1 MKKIMLFNLL
11 CTQGPIQSLWSVHFL
26 SKASAPRAINASF
39 HTTLLWTEKE
49 KRGVFMLMPGMLMK
63 ILKMVNTVQE
73 HNFIMKK
80 TTTTKDYG
88 YRRSQER
95 GINKH
100 YLII

>member
-1 MKKIMLFNLL
+1 MLFNLF
-11 CTQGPIQSLWSVHFL
+11 CTQGPIQSLWSVRFL

-63 ILKMVNTVQE
+63 ILKMVNIVQE

-80 TTTTKDYG
+80 QQQQKIMAIEDHKKEESTSTT
-88 YRRSQER
+88 
-95 GINKH
+95 
-100 YLII
+100 

>member
-1 MKKIMLFNLL
+1 MLFNLF

-63 ILKMVNTVQE
+63 ILKMVNIVQE

-80 TTTTKDYG
+80 QQQQKIMAIEDRKKEESTSTT
-88 YRRSQER
+88 
-95 GINKH
+95 
-100 YLII
+100 